1 MVLKNIGNPHADASQ
16 LFLLICLVQNKLFVS
31 KNSTLF
37 FYVLVFLHGRAFHQ
51 YRDQKKPIKM
61 YAELNKLLR
70 EEYRTLEDFRAKD
83 KAEKMAAATVTAN
96 KEASCSCS
104 AAAEACSSSEN
115 CKEPELS

>member
-1 MVLKNIGNPHADASQ
+1 MVLKNIGNSHADARQ
-16 LFLLICLVQNKLFVS
+16 LFLLICLVQSKLFVS

-61 YAELNKLLR
+61 YAELDKLLR

-83 KAEKMAAATVTAN
+83 KAEKMAAN
-96 KEASCSCS
+96 KEASCSGS

>member
-1 MVLKNIGNPHADASQ
+1 MLW
-16 LFLLICLVQNKLFVS
+16 
-31 KNSTLF
+31 
-37 FYVLVFLHGRAFHQ
+37 YFLHCRAFHR

-61 YAELNKLLR
+61 SAELDKLLR

-83 KAEKMAAATVTAN
+83 KAEKMAAATATATTTAN